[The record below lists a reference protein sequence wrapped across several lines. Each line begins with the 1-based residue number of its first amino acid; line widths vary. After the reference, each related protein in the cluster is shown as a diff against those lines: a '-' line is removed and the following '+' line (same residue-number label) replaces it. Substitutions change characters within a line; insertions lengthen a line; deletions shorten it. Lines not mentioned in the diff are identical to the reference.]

1 MGEIGAEVKR
11 MVHVWLTYGLRMAG
25 VRTLRLPGVGRF
37 RGRLAAAGGDAM
49 LKRNDKA
56 RANFHLMAERLRRL
70 EAALRDPEPGRDV
83 VPEGWHRIAQSPGPG
98 GKEKVTL
105 WVESDV
111 LRFFRAMGKGH
122 TLRMAEVL
130 ATFMHARLAGVV
142 QGPEDVDYY
151 AAEREAEVED
161 RELIRDYAALLRK
174 ERAKAEP
181 DEMVVGLLEEQLR
194 AMKAG
199 N

>member
-1 MGEIGAEVKR
+1 
-11 MVHVWLTYGLRMAG
+11 MAG
-25 VRTLRLPGVGRF
+25 VRTLRLPGFGWF
-37 RGRLAAAGGDAM
+37 LGNLLPAGGDAM
-49 LKRNDKA
+49 FRRNDKE

-70 EAALRDPEPGRDV
+70 EAALRDPEPGHEA

-98 GKEKVTL
+98 AKEKVTL

-111 LRFFRAMGKGH
+111 LRFFRSMGKGH

-151 AAEREAEVED
+151 AAERIRAVEG
-161 RELIRDYAALLRK
+161 REMIGKCTELLRE
-174 ERAKAEP
+174 ERAKGTP
-181 DEMVVGLLEEQLR
+181 DETVLEMLENMR
-194 AMKAG
+194 RMMKAE

>member
-1 MGEIGAEVKR
+1 
-11 MVHVWLTYGLRMAG
+11 
-25 VRTLRLPGVGRF
+25 
-37 RGRLAAAGGDAM
+37 M

-56 RANFHLMAERLRRL
+56 RAHFHLMAERLRRL
-70 EAALRDPEPGRDV
+70 EAALRDPEPGQAA
-83 VPEGWHRIAQSPGPG
+83 VPEGWHRIAQTPGPG

-111 LRFFRAMGKGH
+111 LRFFRSMGKGH

-151 AAEREAEVED
+151 AAEREEAFEERALVKTCSD
-161 RELIRDYAALLRK
+161 QLKKEL
-174 ERAKAEP
+174 AKAEP
-181 DEMVVGLLEEQLR
+181 DAAMVEMLEQSLKMLR
-194 AMKAG
+194 AAG
-199 N
+199 